1 MVTLP
6 KSQGEAAIGD
16 RLSGNGSFLRQ
27 QYLESAKGFVRL
39 LSDAVATAG
48 EWIEGLV
55 DPEAGDV
62 GRSFSEAYAH
72 TGCEQDLDPDFFTR
86 ACFNSHSIKLS
97 DSGFH
102 NNILYGSLAMKKLD
116 VLFSARVHE
125 STHAMQNKN
134 TPALHAS
141 PFNPKTKIII
151 CPEDWLF
158 LQERCEQGAYAMQA
172 WFSTLLADEAEDGG
186 PDLAKKI
193 IEGSEREPV
202 AINQFRRLRQEAGS
216 LAGALVG
223 AARESL
229 TKNFYSDSGQYDY
242 YKFADNYADSALT
255 GYTQVMNVRRN
266 ERNETG
272 FKFVRLSDKDREA
285 AVRAIGS
292 SFGPNCFGEPEIL
305 PEFLKGAIL
314 SDKINS
320 KVATQSPID
329 RLGDLNKSLGIGN
342 YGDLPTLSDELAK
355 IGKTPENFLAEQYA
369 AVVHVKPR
377 PDLSLS

>member
-1 MVTLP
+1 M
-6 KSQGEAAIGD
+6 I
-16 RLSGNGSFLRQ
+16 LRM
-27 QYLESAKGFVRL
+27 QYLESANGFMQL
-39 LSDAVATAG
+39 LRNSVDTAG
-48 EWIEGLV
+48 EWIDGLT
-55 DPEAGDV
+55 DPELGNV
-62 GRSFSEAYAH
+62 GHRFSEAYAR

-86 ACFNSHSIKLS
+86 ACFNSHSTKQG

-102 NNILYGSLAMKKLD
+102 NNILYGSLAMKKMD
-116 VLFSARVHE
+116 VLFSARAHE
-125 STHAMQNKN
+125 STHAIQSFN

-158 LQERCEQGAYAMQA
+158 LQERCEQGAYALQA
-172 WFSTLLADEAEDGG
+172 WFSTLLADEAADGG

-202 AINQFRRLRQEAGS
+202 SVNRFRGLQQEAGS
-216 LAGALVG
+216 LAGAVIG

-229 TKNFYSDSGQYDY
+229 TKNFYSDHGQYDY
-242 YKFADNYADSALT
+242 YKFADNYADNALT

-266 ERNETG
+266 ERGETG
-272 FKFVRLSDKDREA
+272 FVFVRLSDEEREA

-292 SFGPNCFGEPEIL
+292 SFGPNCFGEDRVL
-305 PEFLKGAIL
+305 PEFLNGVAL

-320 KVATQSPID
+320 KVATQSPKD
-329 RLGDLNKSLGIGN
+329 RLSDLNISLGIASRDG
-342 YGDLPTLSDELAK
+342 LPTLTEELAK
-355 IGKTPENFLAEQYA
+355 IGMTPENFLAEQYA
-369 AVVHVKPR
+369 NVVHIKPR

>member
-1 MVTLP
+1 M
-6 KSQGEAAIGD
+6 
-16 RLSGNGSFLRQ
+16 
-27 QYLESAKGFVRL
+27 RL
-39 LSDAVATAG
+39 LGDNVAAVG
-48 EWIEGLV
+48 EWIDELV

-62 GRSFSEAYAH
+62 GRGFSDAYAR
-72 TGCEQDLDPDFFTR
+72 TGCEEDLNPDFFTR
-86 ACFNSHSIKLS
+86 ACFNSHSTKLE

-125 STHAMQNKN
+125 STHAMQSKN

-141 PFNPKTKIII
+141 PFNPNTKIII

-158 LQERCEQGAYAMQA
+158 LQQRCEQGAYAMQA
-172 WFSTLLADEAEDGG
+172 WLSALLADEAADGG
-186 PDLAKKI
+186 QDLAKKI
-193 IEGSEREPV
+193 IEGSEREPISV
-202 AINQFRRLRQEAGS
+202 SQFRGLRQETGS
-216 LAGALVG
+216 LAGAIVS
-223 AARESL
+223 AARQSL

-242 YKFADNYADSALT
+242 YKFADNYIDDALR

-266 ERNETG
+266 DRGENR
-272 FKFVRLSDKDREA
+272 FVFVRLSKEEREA

-292 SFGPNCFGEPEIL
+292 SFGPNCFGEPGIL
-305 PEFLKGAIL
+305 PEFLNRAEL

-329 RLGDLNKSLGIGN
+329 RLRDLNKSLGLGN
-342 YGDLPTLSDELAK
+342 YEDLPTLTDELAK
-355 IGKTPENFLAEQYA
+355 IGRTPESFLADQYA
-369 AVVHVKPR
+369 NVVHVKPR